1 MSETV
6 EELKKCSPCNEEKS
20 ISEYYFRKETGK
32 HKNVC
37 KLCCIRGNKVQRNPT
52 HKKCKH
58 CDEWKPFSE
67 YQKAGGGKWLQP
79 YCKPC
84 DRIRKAKHTEQNIEA
99 IKIKKKQYYYSNR
112 KLVSPEQKKVNR
124 ESVFI
129 IQICNHYGGKIT

>member
-6 EELKKCSPCNEEKS
+6 EELKKCSSCNEEKS

-37 KLCCIRGNKVQRNPT
+37 KLCCIRGNKVQHNPT